1 MKQIKIHASDHVL
14 KVLVGN
20 KIDIE
25 DRKISYDEGVQL
37 ANDLGIKFFETSAKT
52 GQKIEDLFL
61 FMAE

>member
-1 MKQIKIHASDHVL
+1 
-14 KVLVGN
+14 VLVGN